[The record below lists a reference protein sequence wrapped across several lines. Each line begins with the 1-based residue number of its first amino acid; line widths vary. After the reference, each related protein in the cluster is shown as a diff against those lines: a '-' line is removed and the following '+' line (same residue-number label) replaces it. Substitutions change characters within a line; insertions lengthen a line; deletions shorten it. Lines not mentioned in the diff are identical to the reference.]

1 MTHSGGVAMCQ
12 SSEYRS
18 AVRRSRPALFYDRAS
33 GRLQAAVKQDVGETG
48 MTKPRII
55 LCVVAIGLVLGLSA
69 CTNPYDPVQRTIG
82 GGLIGAGSG
91 AAIGAAA
98 AGGHG
103 AALGAAV
110 GGAVG
115 AVAGLIT
122 TPAPPAYHGY
132 YNRRHY
138 ARYNKPR
145 HHCID
150 CGHAAGSTA
159 TAAPTKAASG
169 Y

>member
-1 MTHSGGVAMCQ
+1 
-12 SSEYRS
+12 
-18 AVRRSRPALFYDRAS
+18 
-33 GRLQAAVKQDVGETG
+33 
-48 MTKPRII
+48 MTKPWPAPYI
-55 LCVVAIGLVLGLSA
+55 VVVGIVLGLSA
-69 CTNPYDPVQRTIG
+69 CTNPYDPVQRFVG

-115 AVAGLIT
+115 AVTGLIT
-122 TPAPPAYHGY
+122 TPTPPAYGY
-132 YNRRHY
+132 YNHRHYGYYNHRHYASNGRRHY
-138 ARYNKPR
+138 AARST
-145 HHCID
+145 
-150 CGHAAGSTA
+150 STA
-159 TAAPTKAASG
+159 SSTNAPSG

>member
-1 MTHSGGVAMCQ
+1 MFITTACPGGDEADGDWEMTI
-12 SSEYRS
+12 
-18 AVRRSRPALFYDRAS
+18 
-33 GRLQAAVKQDVGETG
+33 
-48 MTKPRII
+48 PRITSG
-55 LCVVAIGLVLGLSA
+55 VVAAGLLFSLSA
-69 CTNPYDPVQRTIG
+69 CTNPYDPIQRTIG

-115 AVAGLIT
+115 AVGGLLT
-122 TPAPPAYHGY
+122 TPP
-132 YNRRHY
+132 
-138 ARYNKPR
+138 RYR
-145 HHCID
+145 
-150 CGHAAGSTA
+150 
-159 TAAPTKAASG
+159 

>member
-1 MTHSGGVAMCQ
+1 MAKGPIEQ
-12 SSEYRS
+12 N
-18 AVRRSRPALFYDRAS
+18 ALEIPRM
-33 GRLQAAVKQDVGETG
+33 RI
-48 MTKPRII
+48 PRI
-55 LCVVAIGLVLGLSA
+55 LPGMVATGLILGLSA
-69 CTNPYDPVQRTIG
+69 CTNPYDPVQRFVG

-115 AVAGLIT
+115 AITGLIT
-122 TPAPPAYHGY
+122 TPPPPAYHGHYSYRHYGY
-132 YNRRHY
+132 YNHRHY
-138 ARYNKPR
+138 ASNGRKHY
-145 HHCID
+145 
-150 CGHAAGSTA
+150 AAKGTA
-159 TAAPTKAASG
+159 TAASTNAPAG

>member
-1 MTHSGGVAMCQ
+1 
-12 SSEYRS
+12 
-18 AVRRSRPALFYDRAS
+18 
-33 GRLQAAVKQDVGETG
+33 

-55 LCVVAIGLVLGLSA
+55 PCVVAIGLLLGLSA

-103 AALGAAV
+103 AGLGAAV

-115 AVAGLIT
+115 AGAGLIPP
-122 TPAPPAYHGY
+122 PAQPAYHGY
-132 YNRRHY
+132 YNHRRY
-138 ARYNKPR
+138 ARYNKR
-145 HHCID
+145 RYHCVD
-150 CGHAAGSTA
+150 CG
-159 TAAPTKAASG
+159 
-169 Y
+169 

>member
-1 MTHSGGVAMCQ
+1 M
-12 SSEYRS
+12 
-18 AVRRSRPALFYDRAS
+18 
-33 GRLQAAVKQDVGETG
+33 
-48 MTKPRII
+48 KPRNTSR
-55 LCVVAIGLVLGLSA
+55 LVAVGFMLGLSA
-69 CTNPYDPVQRTIG
+69 CTNPYDPVQRFIG

-115 AVAGLIT
+115 AVGGLVT
-122 TPAPPAYHGY
+122 APPA
-132 YNRRHY
+132 
-138 ARYNKPR
+138 RYR
-145 HHCID
+145 
-150 CGHAAGSTA
+150 
-159 TAAPTKAASG
+159 

>member
-1 MTHSGGVAMCQ
+1 MMIKL
-12 SSEYRS
+12 
-18 AVRRSRPALFYDRAS
+18 RPARYIV
-33 GRLQAAVKQDVGETG
+33 AVG
-48 MTKPRII
+48 I
-55 LCVVAIGLVLGLSA
+55 VLGLAA
-69 CTNPYDPVQRTIG
+69 CTNPYDPMQRFVG

-115 AVAGLIT
+115 AVTGLIT
-122 TPAPPAYHGY
+122 TPPPPAYYGY
-132 YNRRHY
+132 NNHRHY
-138 ARYNKPR
+138 AP
-145 HHCID
+145 
-150 CGHAAGSTA
+150 
-159 TAAPTKAASG
+159 SG